1 MQDAQYLEKRRKIIL
16 LVGLHHILF
25 NVTLYTGANRKATY
39 WSYLMT
45 IGRSNVT
52 R

>member
-1 MQDAQYLEKRRKIIL
+1 MLHFTLEPTEKL
-16 LVGLHHILF
+16 PA
-25 NVTLYTGANRKATY
+25 GAVWRATY

-45 IGRSNVT
+45 IGRSNVA